1 MLVAEQIHHNVQKL
15 PETSQAEVLDFV
27 EYLLSK
33 SEREAMRL
41 EELSWSAFSLTSA
54 MRGMG
59 DENTPTYTVA
69 DLKVVFS

>member
-1 MLVAEQIHHNVQKL
+1 MLVAEKIHQNVQKL

-41 EELSWSAFSLTSA
+41 EELSWSDFSLASA

-69 DLKVVFS
+69 EEA

>member
-1 MLVAEQIHHNVQKL
+1 MLVAEKIHQNVQKL

-41 EELSWSAFSLTSA
+41 EELNWSAFSLASA

-59 DENTPTYTVA
+59 DENMPTYTWRN
-69 DLKVVFS
+69 